1 MPEILPRG
9 VPANPAGKSAQNVFM
24 PKMQVNSFHGGFFW
38 FWGEKLN
45 LEKKPIIKTFFFA
58 VFLFNAS

>member
-24 PKMQVNSFHGGFFW
+24 PKMQVNSFHGGFF
-38 FWGEKLN
+38 
-45 LEKKPIIKTFFFA
+45 
-58 VFLFNAS
+58 